1 MIQVSELHF
10 STEDGIKVL
19 EDIHLHVDQR
29 EAAYLVGPASSGKTL
44 LLGLLGAVVPPQRG
58 QILVHGRNVA
68 RLSRE
73 RALELRRRIGFLPQG
88 FVPLPRTVFD
98 NLLFKLRVLGDDRE
112 EADEKALL
120 ALETVGLIRERA
132 TDAEDLPP
140 VERVRLGLALALCN
154 SPLLL
159 LLDEPFDGLDPDEQ
173 ESVGALLTKIHDG
186 RSTVVAATRGPLPR
200 SVQADRV
207 FTLRDGRVSS
217 S

>member
-19 EDIHLHVDQR
+19 EDVHLHVDR
-29 EAAYLVGPASSGKTL
+29 GEYAVLTGPASAGKTL
-44 LLGLLGAVVPPQRG
+44 LLGLLGALVPPQRG

-73 RALELRRRIGFLPQG
+73 RALELRRRIGFMPQG

-112 EADEKALL
+112 DADEKALL

-132 TDAEDLPP
+132 TYAEDLPP
-140 VERVRLGLALALCN
+140 VERIRLGLALALCN

-159 LLDEPFDGLDPDEQ
+159 LLDEPFEGLDPDER
-173 ESVGALLTKIHDG
+173 ESVGFLLAKAHDG
-186 RSTVVAATRGPLPR
+186 RSTLVVATRGPLPR
-200 SVQADRV
+200 SAEPDRV
-207 FTLRDGRVSS
+207 FSLAEGRVTLS
-217 S
+217 

>member
-1 MIQVSELHF
+1 MIQVSELDF
-10 STEDGIKVL
+10 STEDGIRVL
-19 EDIHLHVDQR
+19 EDVHLHVDR
-29 EAAYLVGPASSGKTL
+29 GEYVVLLGAPSAGKTL
-44 LLGLLGAVVPPQRG
+44 LLGLLSAVVPPQRG

-88 FVPLPRTVFD
+88 FIPLSRSVFD

-140 VERVRLGLALALCN
+140 IERVRLGLALALCN

-173 ESVGALLTKIHDG
+173 ESIGTLLTKI
-186 RSTVVAATRGPLPR
+186 
-200 SVQADRV
+200 
-207 FTLRDGRVSS
+207 RDGRTTLVVA
-217 S
+217 

>member
-1 MIQVSELHF
+1 MIQVSELSF
-10 STEDGIKVL
+10 STVDGIRVL
-19 EDIHLHVDQR
+19 EDVHLHVDQR
-29 EAAYLVGPASSGKTL
+29 EAVYLVGPASSGKTL
-44 LLGLLGAVVPPQRG
+44 LLGLLGAMVPPQRG

-73 RALELRRRIGFLPQG
+73 RALELRRRIGVLPQG

-120 ALETVGLIRERA
+120 ALETVGLIRERG

-140 VERVRLGLALALCN
+140 VERVRLGLALALCS

-173 ESVGALLTKIHDG
+173 ETVGALLAKAHGG
-186 RSTVVAATRGPLPR
+186 RSTVVVATRGPLPR
-200 SVQADRV
+200 SAQADRV
-207 FTLRDGRVSS
+207 FTLREGKVSPA
-217 S
+217 

>member
-1 MIQVSELHF
+1 M
-10 STEDGIKVL
+10 
-19 EDIHLHVDQR
+19 
-29 EAAYLVGPASSGKTL
+29 
-44 LLGLLGAVVPPQRG
+44 
-58 QILVHGRNVA
+58 
-68 RLSRE
+68 
-73 RALELRRRIGFLPQG
+73 ELRRRIGFLPQG

-186 RSTVVAATRGPLPR
+186 RSTVVVATRGPLPR
-200 SVQADRV
+200 SVQPDRI
-207 FTLRDGRVSS
+207 FTLRDGRVSTS
-217 S
+217 

>member
-1 MIQVSELHF
+1 VIQVSELHF

-19 EDIHLHVDQR
+19 EDVHLHVDPGQ
-29 EAAYLVGPASSGKTL
+29 AAYLVGPASSGKTL

-68 RLSRE
+68 RLSRD

-88 FVPLPRTVFD
+88 FSPLPRTVFD
-98 NLLFKLRVLGDDRE
+98 NLLFKLRVLGTDRE
-112 EADEKALL
+112 EADEQALL

-173 ESVGALLTKIHDG
+173 ESVGTLLSKIRDG
-186 RSTVVAATRGPLPR
+186 RSTLVVATRGPIPR
-200 SVQADRV
+200 SATSDRV
-207 FTLRDGRVSS
+207 FSLQEGKVTSL
-217 S
+217 